1 MHLGNSCYISPLRK
15 CSCPFINS
23 VPSLTGTCS
32 GWRNGEDK
40 AGELGRFLMRYLS
53 CIHFYGFSSVSRL
66 YETLT
71 NFGVYFSTSRS
82 SRQFGLNGPIEAL
95 RCMSIAAWKG
105 YDHEEHRQATR
116 RGLLALKLHQ
126 DITVMSVKLC
136 VTINF
141 LWRHFTYSLH
151 LFQRIFTSQKSSMPS
166 FN

>member
-1 MHLGNSCYISPLRK
+1 MQLSLYQFSAVFDRNVFWLKKMVRTKQGNSE
-15 CSCPFINS
+15 
-23 VPSLTGTCS
+23 G
-32 GWRNGEDK
+32 
-40 AGELGRFLMRYLS
+40 FLMCYLS
-53 CIHFYGFSSVSRL
+53 CIHFYGFSSVFRL

-116 RGLLALKLHQ
+116 RGLLALKLNQ

-151 LFQRIFTSQKSSMPS
+151 LFQRIFTSQKSKHAQLQLGTTVSE
-166 FN
+166 

>member
-1 MHLGNSCYISPLRK
+1 
-15 CSCPFINS
+15 
-23 VPSLTGTCS
+23 
-32 GWRNGEDK
+32 
-40 AGELGRFLMRYLS
+40 MRYLS
-53 CIHFYGFSSVSRL
+53 CIHFYGFSSVFRL

-151 LFQRIFTSQKSSMPS
+151 LFQRIFTLLLKNQACPASTRNNSERVIIVDPDTCIYPTGTFVHRFISPLQKLLTKSC
-166 FN
+166 